1 MANVFD
7 KIIDRAKNSKAR
19 IILTEVEDER
29 ILKAAE
35 KAASMNLCKIVLIG
49 EEQKLKGNFS
59 QDALKNIRFVPVDES
74 SKQFD
79 DYAKLLFEL
88 RKSKGMSE
96 EQARE
101 QVKNK
106 LVFSNCMLVAGDADG
121 IVSGAITHTADVL
134 RPAFQ
139 ITKMQEGVG
148 KVSSVFIM
156 ESPSE
161 NFGENGFLIFAD
173 CGVNPNPSAEDLAE
187 IAVLSSKTAK
197 DICSMNPRVA
207 LLSYS
212 TKSGDEMTDE
222 NVVKVKKA
230 LEILKEKAPNLKVDG
245 ELQADAA
252 LIGDVAKLKCPKSK
266 VAGKANVLIF
276 PDLNAGNIAYKLVQR
291 LANVQAVGP
300 ILQGL
305 KKPVNDLS
313 RGTSVDEI
321 VLAMAITVLQ
331 CKNLKK

>member
-1 MANVFD
+1 MSNVFD
-7 KIIDRAKNSKAR
+7 GLIKKAVGSNAR
-19 IILTEVEDER
+19 IVLTESEDER
-29 ILKAAE
+29 VIEACE
-35 KAASMNLCKIVLIG
+35 KSAKMNLCKVVLLG
-49 EEQKLKGNFS
+49 KSSELEKKFS
-59 QDALKNIRFVPVDES
+59 AEALKNITFVDTNEENEKYNEYVS
-74 SKQFD
+74 
-79 DYAKLLFEL
+79 LLVEL
-88 RKSKGMSE
+88 RKAKGMTE
-96 EQARE
+96 EQARV

-106 LVFSNCMLVAGDADG
+106 LVYANLMLRSGDADG

-139 ITKMQEGVG
+139 ITKMKEGIS

-156 ESPSE
+156 ESPNE
-161 NFGENGFLIFAD
+161 NYGENGFLIFGD
-173 CGVNPNPSAEDLAE
+173 CGVNPNPTAEDLAE
-187 IAVLSSKTAK
+187 IAILSSETAK
-197 DICSMNPRVA
+197 QICGMNPRVA

-230 LEILKEKAPNLKVDG
+230 YEILKEKAPELEVDG

-252 LIGDVAKLKCPKSK
+252 LVLSVAKLKAPNSK
-266 VAGKANVLIF
+266 VAGHANVLIF

-291 LANVQAVGP
+291 LAGVQAVGP

-313 RGTSVDEI
+313 RGTSADEI
-321 VLAMAITVLQ
+321 VLAVAMTVLQ
-331 CKNLKK
+331 AKAN

>member
-1 MANVFD
+1 MSNVFD
-7 KIIDRAKNSKAR
+7 KLIASAVGSNTK
-19 IILTEVEDER
+19 IILTESEDARVLE
-29 ILKAAE
+29 AAE
-35 KAASMNLCKIVLIG
+35 KAASTNLCKVVLMANKTETEG
-49 EEQKLKGNFS
+49 KFS
-59 QDALKNIRFVPVDES
+59 NEALKNIIFVDVNEENENTQ
-74 SKQFD
+74 K
-79 DYAKLLFEL
+79 YANLLFEL
-88 RKSKGMSE
+88 RKAKGMTE
-96 EQARE
+96 EAAKQ

-106 LVFSNCMLVAGDADG
+106 LVYANLMLVSGVADG

-139 ITKMQEGVG
+139 ITKMKAGIS

-156 ESPSE
+156 EAPE
-161 NFGENGFLIFAD
+161 GYGENGFLIFGD
-173 CGVNPNPSAEDLAE
+173 CGVNPNPTAEDLAE
-187 IAVLSSKTAK
+187 IAILSSETAK
-197 DICSMNPRVA
+197 AICGMNPRVA

-230 LEILKEKAPNLKVDG
+230 YEILKEKAPELEVDG

-252 LIGDVAKLKCPKSK
+252 LVSSVAKLKAPDSN

-291 LANVQAVGP
+291 LAGVSAVGP

-305 KKPVNDLS
+305 KRPVNDLS
-313 RGTSVDEI
+313 RGTSADEI

-331 CKNLKK
+331 AKSN